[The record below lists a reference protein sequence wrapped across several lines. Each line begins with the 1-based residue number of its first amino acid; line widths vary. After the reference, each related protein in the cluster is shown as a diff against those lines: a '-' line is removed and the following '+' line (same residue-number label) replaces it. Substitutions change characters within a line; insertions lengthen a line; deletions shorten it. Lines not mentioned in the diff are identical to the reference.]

1 MADLLALSR
10 HIIDTGV
17 VDSGT
22 GPTNRLSNEL
32 SEIADDLAVVESF
45 SHCVA
50 WKTSEGLACFDASG
64 VITGPLVVKA
74 LNKWT
79 STPVSHLIYTH
90 GHADHIGGS
99 PAFAAAAGAL
109 SAALNLAASAS
120 AIKPPNRSPYFFSVL
135 TLTGTLTVVRGA

>member
-64 VITGPLVVKA
+64 VL
-74 LNKWT
+74 
-79 STPVSHLIYTH
+79 
-90 GHADHIGGS
+90 
-99 PAFAAAAGAL
+99 PAPSL
-109 SAALNLAASAS
+109 
-120 AIKPPNRSPYFFSVL
+120 L
-135 TLTGTLTVVRGA
+135 TR